1 MNDILITVGSLIGA
15 LGGLEFI
22 KYLLNRKS
30 NARIAEA
37 NAFEIQRKAII
48 EDYNRVQGEV
58 EVLKKKVDELY
69 EKLHDMERERLD
81 LIKENNELKLKL
93 KEAEKHMCIQPDDKC
108 LQRLSPDLKC
118 RLVKILRGEYLE
130 DHPDAILTEEDMM
143 KEIDNEQTKEQNHD

>member
-108 LQRLSPDLKC
+108 LQRLNPEAKC
-118 RLVKILRGEYLE
+118 RLVKLLRGGYLE

-143 KEIDNEQTKEQNHD
+143 RNTENEQPKEQDHD

>member
-143 KEIDNEQTKEQNHD
+143 KEINNEQTKEQNHD

>member
-69 EKLHDMERERLD
+69 EKLHDMERELS
-81 LIKENNELKLKL
+81 LIHISE
-93 KEAEKHMCIQPDDKC
+93 PT
-108 LQRLSPDLKC
+108 RP
-118 RLVKILRGEYLE
+118 Y
-130 DHPDAILTEEDMM
+130 
-143 KEIDNEQTKEQNHD
+143 